1 MTTMQG
7 DPTPATSGREP
18 DDSRLSRRM
27 WISIAILVLAMIAIL
42 IMGYMTFSRYVDF
55 VK

>member
-1 MTTMQG
+1 LE
-7 DPTPATSGREP
+7 DSNSPTAYEPKP

-27 WISIAILVLAMIAIL
+27 WIAIILLVLGMIAVL
-42 IMGYMTFSRYVDF
+42 IVGYMTFSRYVDF